1 MNFSETKTE
10 LFQADKKTKLL
21 VYEWLPDKDVKA
33 VIIGIHGGMAHGGD
47 WVTPALYFK
56 QQGVATYAP
65 DLRWHGTYPK
75 YNEKGKVFFHISSYD
90 EYVADIHNLY
100 SWVKERHPQT
110 PIFISGH
117 SVGALIA
124 LKYGLTLA
132 KKTDIKGFIVS
143 SPWLENA
150 VKIPEIVKKIARLLA
165 GIYPTFAV
173 KPPSVTDVLTHDKE
187 ITARHHRDEE
197 IGLRGTTASAKAS
210 AESEKTQAW
219 LLENMKTWE
228 RFPLFAVVAGDDHL
242 ATPETSKKA
251 LKSVPSKL
259 LTLIVHKKN
268 FHENFNEVNREETF
282 KGIAKW
288 IQKII
293 S

>member
-1 MNFSETKTE
+1 M
-10 LFQADKKTKLL
+10 
-21 VYEWLPDKDVKA
+21 
-33 VIIGIHGGMAHGGD
+33 
-47 WVTPALYFK
+47 
-56 QQGVATYAP
+56 
-65 DLRWHGTYPK
+65 
-75 YNEKGKVFFHISSYD
+75 
-90 EYVADIHNLY
+90 
-100 SWVKERHPQT
+100 KERHPQT
-110 PIFISGH
+110 PIFIIGH

-150 VKIPEIVKKIARLLA
+150 VKIPDIVKKIARLLA

-173 KPPSVTDVLTHDKE
+173 KPPSVTDVLTHDEK

-228 RFPLFAVVAGDDHL
+228 DFPLFAVVAGDDQL
-242 ATPETSKKA
+242 ADVEGSKKA
-251 LKSVPSKL
+251 LNLIPSKL
-259 LTLIVHKKN
+259 LTLIVHEKN

-282 KGIAKW
+282 KGISNW
-288 IQKII
+288 MQKII
-293 S
+293 A